1 MHSIFFITFENDI
14 VNMKN
19 KTIDY
24 ILRATWQAVSRM
36 YNEEA
41 NKYDATMAT
50 GFALLSID
58 REEGTPSTALG
69 PRMGMEA
76 TSLTRTLKSME
87 DKGLII
93 RKKNPEDGRGVL
105 IYLTEFGKEKRE
117 LSRNTVLRFNE
128 SVRQHVSEEK
138 INNFIEVAE
147 IINELIQNKNIFN
160 QPENNNDDIA
170 KTQNH

>member
-1 MHSIFFITFENDI
+1 
-14 VNMKN
+14 MKN

-41 NKYDATMAT
+41 AKYDATMAT

-117 LSRNTVLRFNE
+117 LSKNTVLNFNE
-128 SVRQHVSEEK
+128 TVRKHVSEEK
-138 INNFIEVAE
+138 LNNFMEVAE
-147 IINELIQNKNIFN
+147 IINELIQNRNIFN
-160 QPENNNDDIA
+160 QQENSNDE
-170 KTQNH
+170 THN